1 MTSDRRTYVLDTSVL
16 LSEPQALRRFEEHAV
31 VLPLVVLTELEA
43 KRNHPELGWA
53 ARSALRALEE
63 LRERHGTL
71 LEELPANDHGGTV
84 RVELNQCAS

>member
-1 MTSDRRTYVLDTSVL
+1 MTSTRRTYVLDTSVL

-53 ARSALRALEE
+53 ARTALSGLDPSIHR
-63 LRERHGTL
+63 GMSS
-71 LEELPANDHGGTV
+71 GGLGLTTGLV
-84 RVELNQCAS
+84 SFCHR

>member
-43 KRNHPELGWA
+43 KRHHPDLGWA
-53 ARSALRALEE
+53 ARAALREA
-63 LRERHGTL
+63 T
-71 LEELPANDHGGTV
+71 
-84 RVELNQCAS
+84 